1 MEEKN
6 ILNKYQERLQEIGE
20 ILKSINHTLNELK
33 IEKGKISKY
42 EYDSKWQSEENQAIN
57 YKDNLQ
63 KEKARLESILKAYDM
78 VKIYKKSIENLEK
91 IKVSSPQEKSELES
105 DRKKLEVLLEQNINV
120 LPSELQEAISR
131 NTIDIKE
138 EILDQDLQDELN
150 LTGKSSKTIEDY
162 KNEILINKN
171 ELKHLEEELK
181 KLDELKDIITKKE
194 YLEDFQ
200 KIKKYIRREKGKL
213 LRNTQIVNCYEIIL
227 NDLEKLQEIDETIA
241 RDNQDSKEMER
252 DRIILQTEIDKNKKM
267 VPRNI
272 IDHLVSQN
280 LQSQVVKPNGNA
292 TKKANNSPSN
302 NLENNVSPQNKTINF
317 ENLNNLSTEELK
329 SRYSELVE
337 ILEKYK
343 DIEEQ
348 KLPEDFSDVANE
360 TEAIANIL
368 VSRGASL
375 PLQDNFEKNNIS
387 EEVKPEVEP
396 SESVMKPI
404 TSFNDELN
412 DALNKTIANLGK
424 NNENLANTA
433 QTTNDDDLVNQFR
446 TIFQKNLQNA
456 ENHQQEEK
464 DKMHKENLKS
474 ILGSPTKQ
482 PQETHKE
489 NLKKI
494 LNPDTSD
501 QESIEKQ
508 EPKIR
513 TEEDQSLRKKSE
525 NQSTTNNLESSENQ
539 TRENKSK
546 KENKKAKEVTSV
558 RKSKK
563 NIFKRL
569 IAKISPLAVSLVL
582 AIAGGTAIAK
592 KITTPK
598 PDTTIEN
605 NADEVDNS
613 SDIQITYSNGN
624 EIYHPELLTDE
635 EIQSLTNPEDSNVD
649 LVDMQPISEPLNE
662 ENDYSNN
669 NDGFLI
675 NDSDNNVNS
684 SEYEDTNSYIE
695 NDSPNLTY
703 LDDDAESYTSYEA
716 NEYNNLNENSIR
728 IGSEVTVDGNIHD
741 DEYDAYYNENGQTLY
756 YGTEPKRVVI
766 GTGIVNNDG
775 MNVIYAYNP
784 DANQKIDELL
794 NKGGEMV
801 SILTANKEKYL
812 QNYDGSTTL
821 TPEEI
826 KAYAEGW
833 YNINDVSIN
842 NVKGLSR

>member
-1 MEEKN
+1 MEEF
-6 ILNKYQERLQEIGE
+6 
-20 ILKSINHTLNELK
+20 LK
-33 IEKGKISKY
+33 IKAEELDYLIEEREKFDK
-42 EYDSKWQSEENQAIN
+42 
-57 YKDNLQ
+57 
-63 KEKARLESILKAYDM
+63 KEKLTEEDK
-78 VKIYKKSIENLEK
+78 ENLEAISNL
-91 IKVSSPQEKSELES
+91 IKDLSKQLSDNNVNETAKDIYEWTETRDNLDNKNNQTLDDKENIKAINMLLKELSSKLKEMSNRKSIDEYEAELENS
-105 DRKKLEVLLEQNINV
+105 Q
-120 LPSELQEAISR
+120 
-131 NTIDIKE
+131 
-138 EILDQDLQDELN
+138 
-150 LTGKSSKTIEDY
+150 IE
-162 KNEILINKN
+162 
-171 ELKHLEEELK
+171 
-181 KLDELKDIITKKE
+181 
-194 YLEDFQ
+194 
-200 KIKKYIRREKGKL
+200 
-213 LRNTQIVNCYEIIL
+213 
-227 NDLEKLQEIDETIA
+227 LEKLQ
-241 RDNQDSKEMER
+241 
-252 DRIILQTEIDKNKKM
+252 
-267 VPRNI
+267 
-272 IDHLVSQN
+272 
-280 LQSQVVKPNGNA
+280 
-292 TKKANNSPSN
+292 TK
-302 NLENNVSPQNKTINF
+302 
-317 ENLNNLSTEELK
+317 LNNLNL
-329 SRYSELVE
+329 
-337 ILEKYK
+337 
-343 DIEEQ
+343 IEESNVESAAQ
-348 KLPEDFSDVANE
+348 DISKKIESLTKNILYNKRILDAYKILAENIDKFRTFTRIEFLKKEIESGALSYQRKRELASLNSYLSPEDKILIEKCIKILPENLQQEVLKDDNLKNTMDSN
-360 TEAIANIL
+360 
-368 VSRGASL
+368 
-375 PLQDNFEKNNIS
+375 PLNIS
-387 EEVKPEVEP
+387 QEQSINSERLNTDSPRMNSVKTEN
-396 SESVMKPI
+396 KPI
-404 TSFNDELN
+404 SSFNDDLN
-412 DALNKTIANLGK
+412 AALNKAIKNLHGID
-424 NNENLANTA
+424 TS
-433 QTTNDDDLVNQFR
+433 NDEVVTKFR
-446 TIFQKNLQNA
+446 TIFQKNLQDA
-456 ENHQQEEK
+456 KNHQQEEK

-474 ILGSPTKQ
+474 ILGASTKH

-508 EPKIR
+508 EPKIQ
-513 TEEDQSLRKKSE
+513 TEEEQSLRKESE
-525 NQSTTNNLESSENQ
+525 NQSTTNNLESSEKQ
-539 TRENKSK
+539 TRENKAKKESK
-546 KENKKAKEVTSV
+546 KVKEVTSV
-558 RKSKK
+558 RKPKK

-569 IAKISPLAVSLVL
+569 IAKISSVAVTLVL
-582 AIAGGTAIAK
+582 ICAGGTAIAK

-598 PDTTIEN
+598 MNTAIEN
-605 NADEVDNS
+605 NTDELDNS
-613 SDIQITYSNGN
+613 SDIQTTYSNGN